1 MENKKLNNILKEIKK
16 EFDFATSKFGSFNNA
31 HEGYA
36 VLLEEVD
43 ELWENIKLKQ
53 GDLYR
58 TPSIVQEA
66 IQVATMAIRLI
77 YDCGGMK

>member
-1 MENKKLNNILKEIKK
+1 MSVDKKLNKLIKEIKR

-53 GDLYR
+53 TDPYR

-66 IQVATMAIRLI
+66 IHVATMAIRLI
-77 YDCGGMK
+77 YDCGG